1 LTNQGR
7 VISRDELIASVWDSR
22 VVSDDAINRC
32 ISILRQT
39 LSPQD
44 THAYIETVR
53 RRGYLAHFPPESGTD
68 PEPGPAS
75 RGPGAGRHGYRVLAA
90 LSVLAILLA
99 AMWLVR
105 SERIPAEADAIVA
118 DRLPVVAVLPFATS
132 GEGDDGP
139 FFANGVHDDLLTQL
153 AQLQSLRVISRTSV
167 LEYRGSEKNLREIGS
182 ELGADAILEGNVQSV
197 GDQIRINVQLIDT
210 LTDAHLWAE
219 TYDREL
225 APENLFAVQSE
236 IARAVASAM
245 HATLTAQDTSE
256 LAILPTENM
265 AAYRAYHEA
274 MQIRDS
280 LGVSDPAYIAALER
294 AVQLD
299 PNYVR
304 AWVELAGIL
313 SFQYFTQPD
322 AGLVERVEQ
331 IIDRV
336 GSLSPDSVDYLMA
349 QAYYTYYILR
359 NYEQAYR
366 LISKAHALRPSDIR
380 LLELKSWIERRVGD
394 FDARI
399 ESFRQARTLDPRNPM
414 RTVHVV
420 GNLVG
425 THRYDEAS
433 REIEQSGMEIYELEF
448 LAATLAL
455 REDADF
461 EKWAAEMIELQRAYG
476 SEADPSHVWDALVA
490 NRDFVAAD
498 ALARDLPED
507 FESSDV
513 ASINGLADKA
523 RLQLLSG
530 WFLGQ
535 GDRND
540 ELLARLLTDLEAS
553 RQADGGFPRLNDYL
567 AWSLLMVV
575 DGQFEEAKRAVRRW
589 QREAVADLA
598 ELWAKHHLACRLL
611 GMAGAA
617 AAATDCIR
625 NALSEPSFV
634 MPFVEPYLPYYDAI
648 RDEPEFVDLL
658 SELDP

>member
-1 LTNQGR
+1 
-7 VISRDELIASVWDSR
+7 
-22 VVSDDAINRC
+22 
-32 ISILRQT
+32 
-39 LSPQD
+39 
-44 THAYIETVR
+44 
-53 RRGYLAHFPPESGTD
+53 
-68 PEPGPAS
+68 
-75 RGPGAGRHGYRVLAA
+75 
-90 LSVLAILLA
+90 
-99 AMWLVR
+99 
-105 SERIPAEADAIVA
+105 
-118 DRLPVVAVLPFATS
+118 
-132 GEGDDGP
+132 
-139 FFANGVHDDLLTQL
+139 
-153 AQLQSLRVISRTSV
+153 
-167 LEYRGSEKNLREIGS
+167 
-182 ELGADAILEGNVQSV
+182 
-197 GDQIRINVQLIDT
+197 
-210 LTDAHLWAE
+210 
-219 TYDREL
+219 
-225 APENLFAVQSE
+225 
-236 IARAVASAM
+236 
-245 HATLTAQDTSE
+245 
-256 LAILPTENM
+256 
-265 AAYRAYHEA
+265 
-274 MQIRDS
+274 
-280 LGVSDPAYIAALER
+280 
-294 AVQLD
+294 
-299 PNYVR
+299 
-304 AWVELAGIL
+304 
-313 SFQYFTQPD
+313 
-322 AGLVERVEQ
+322 
-331 IIDRV
+331 
-336 GSLSPDSVDYLMA
+336 
-349 QAYYTYYILR
+349 
-359 NYEQAYR
+359 
-366 LISKAHALRPSDIR
+366 
-380 LLELKSWIERRVGD
+380 
-394 FDARI
+394 
-399 ESFRQARTLDPRNPM
+399 M

-575 DGQFEEAKRAVRRW
+575 DGQFEEAERAVRRW